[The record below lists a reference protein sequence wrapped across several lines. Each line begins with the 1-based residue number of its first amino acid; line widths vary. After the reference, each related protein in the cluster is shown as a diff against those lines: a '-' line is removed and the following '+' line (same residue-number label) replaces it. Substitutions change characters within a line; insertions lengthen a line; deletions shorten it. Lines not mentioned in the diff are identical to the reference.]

1 MVHRRFLLPSI
12 TEVELA
18 LRMELILNLGWAVLA
33 AWMLCSWAR
42 LGPRTDSNRRA
53 QFVALALV
61 ILILLPAISIT
72 DDLIAAQNPA
82 EVDTCV
88 RRDHDFSSPHS
99 ILPAAAG
106 LPLPAFAGLSF
117 AFVRMAA
124 PSNPSEPFFDHPGL
138 APIQNRPPPAA

>member
-1 MVHRRFLLPSI
+1 M
-12 TEVELA
+12 A
-18 LRMELILNLGWAVLA
+18 LVMELILNLGWAVLA
-33 AWMLCSWAR
+33 AWMLCVWVR
-42 LGPRTDSNRRA
+42 LCSRTDSNRRT

-72 DDLIAAQNPA
+72 DDLMAAQNPA
-82 EVDTCV
+82 EVDTCA

-99 ILPAAAG
+99 IVPMAAG

-138 APIQNRPPPAA
+138 ASIQNRPPPAA